1 MELILNPGRKA
12 GPLALVYRRL
22 DLCRVKVFL
31 DIDGQ
36 GIEHATSKPYA
47 LRCLRKNTAMEYS
60 IETNLSTAVSARRS
74 NIKPSRN
81 ILNST
86 SVAIQ

>member
-12 GPLALVYRRL
+12 DPSALVYDRL
-22 DLCRVKVFL
+22 DLGGVKVFL

-47 LRCLRKNTAMEYS
+47 LRCLRKKTAME
-60 IETNLSTAVSARRS
+60 
-74 NIKPSRN
+74 
-81 ILNST
+81 
-86 SVAIQ
+86 